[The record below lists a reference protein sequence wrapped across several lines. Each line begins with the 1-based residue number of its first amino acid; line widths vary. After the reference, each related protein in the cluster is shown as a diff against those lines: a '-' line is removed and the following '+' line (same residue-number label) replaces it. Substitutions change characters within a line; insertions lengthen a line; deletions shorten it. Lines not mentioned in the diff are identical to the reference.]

1 MKFKPICLIN
11 TDGFYNGFVVQM
23 DRSQKEGKDKDIYCF
38 FSIIDLPNIVIASN

>member
-23 DRSQKEGKDKDIYCF
+23 DRSQKEGEEKEIYYF
-38 FSIIDLPNIVIASN
+38 FHY